1 MLSALSSTART
12 RPICSCAF
20 GTTLARRS
28 RIGAET
34 GVPFSRSI
42 SSPSPSTSTPI
53 LPIIIPRKAKSTTIP
68 QRSIR
73 TMPPPPPPCFCSI
86 KDGRRRMRIS
96 TTTTSG
102 YPAPST
108 SADLSLPPLPLF
120 KSLTSHPPNKVA
132 IIDYNHPTST
142 PHAHTYSN
150 LLQSISLGRA
160 RLLQLYG
167 ADIDTDTR
175 TDELCDLHGAR
186 VAFLVG
192 NSFNWVA
199 TLFAIWAAGGVAV
212 PLCTSH
218 PLKEMAY
225 VVADSGAGLVLGT
238 REFLE
243 KVEEVVEAVRR
254 EKGVQLGGEIRVGGV
269 EGLFSPPPPGEGE
282 EGPAG
287 VVVSKSDID
296 TSTLLYKRALIIYT
310 SGTTSLPKGVV
321 TTHLNLSAQSASL
334 KLAWNYSPTDHLL
347 HILPLHHV
355 HGILNCTLTPLLSGA
370 TIEFLLQPFNAANVL
385 TRLAQGAPGG
395 GREKITLLMAVPTI
409 YTRLLERYHSADM
422 GSEQRVAVTQAL
434 SSLRLAVSGSS
445 SLPTSIRSAW
455 AQISGGGTLLERYG
469 MTEVGMAVS
478 CGLDSTLQPA
488 GAVGWV
494 LPGYEGGLRSSSSPN
509 PSGVIAQE
517 GEVLIRGPGVFTE
530 YWNRPSSTTSG
541 EFLPASYIPD
551 TILTPGLGTP
561 FPELEEQA
569 ILGVGEGVDIP
580 TPFSPSAY
588 PWFKTGDFARLSSP
602 LPLFTPPLILLGRL
616 TTDILKSG
624 SEKLS
629 ALEIE
634 HAILQTSLPISE
646 VAVVGLPS
654 LKWGD
659 LVAAVVVLK
668 PGHGVDEGWD
678 EERVERD
685 LRAELKK
692 CVAGWKVPK
701 VVRVVQTLGRNAMGK
716 VAKRD
721 LVRRVFPGWRGE
733 EN

>member
-1 MLSALSSTART
+1 MPHSPPSS
-12 RPICSCAF
+12 
-20 GTTLARRS
+20 L
-28 RIGAET
+28 
-34 GVPFSRSI
+34 
-42 SSPSPSTSTPI
+42 
-53 LPIIIPRKAKSTTIP
+53 
-68 QRSIR
+68 
-73 TMPPPPPPCFCSI
+73 CSI
-86 KDGRRRMRIS
+86 KGGRRIS
-96 TTTTSG
+96 TTSG

-108 SADLSLPPLPLF
+108 AYKLLSDLSLPALPLF
-120 KSLTSHPPNKVA
+120 KSLASHPPSKVA
-132 IIDYNHPTST
+132 IIDYNHHHPIST

-150 LLQSISLGRA
+150 LLQSISLGRT

-167 ADIDTDTR
+167 APAADLDTGTG
-175 TDELCDLHGAR
+175 TNELCNLHGAR

-199 TLFAIWAAGGVAV
+199 TLFAVWAAGGVAV
-212 PLCTSH
+212 PLCAAH
-218 PLKEMAY
+218 QLKEMAY
-225 VVADSGAGLVLGT
+225 VVADSGAGLVLGS

-243 KVEEVVEAVRR
+243 KVEEVVEVVRR
-254 EKGVQLGGEIRVGGV
+254 EKGVQLEGGVRVGGI
-269 EGLFSPPPPGEGE
+269 EGLFSPPPSGEGE
-282 EGPAG
+282 VGPAG
-287 VVVSKSDID
+287 VVLPKSDID

-321 TTHLNLSAQSASL
+321 TTHLHLSAQSASL

-422 GSEQRVAVTQAL
+422 GSEQRVALTQAL

-445 SLPTSIRSAW
+445 SLPTSVRSAW
-455 AQISGGGTLLERYG
+455 AEISGGGSLLERYG

-494 LPGYEGGLRSSSSPN
+494 LPGYEVGLRSQSPPQSSSPN
-509 PSGVIAQE
+509 PTGTIAQE

-530 YWNRPSSTTSG
+530 YWNRPSSTTSS
-541 EFLPASYIPD
+541 EFLPASYTPD

-561 FPELEEQA
+561 FPELEKQA
-569 ILGVGEGVDIP
+569 IVGVGEGVDIP
-580 TPFSPSAY
+580 TPLSPSSY
-588 PWFKTGDFARLSSP
+588 PWFKTGDFARLSPP
-602 LPLFTPPLILLGRL
+602 LPLSTPTLTTPPLILLGRL

-685 LRAELKK
+685 LRAELKR

-701 VVRVVQTLGRNAMGK
+701 VVRVVETLGRNAMGK